1 MNQLRATRL
10 SQPGRRRL
18 DKLDRWLPK
27 GSWKRRLT
35 LGAGIPILALIFIV
49 LIMDNVVMP
58 DITRQ
63 GEEFTL
69 PDFAGQRLLEAQIK
83 LEELDLS
90 YEIASEQF
98 SPDAPQ
104 GTILSQYPIAGTK
117 VKSGRAIKFVTSAG
131 QKHVPIPDVTGQSV
145 RQALLELEAAG
156 LKLGEIAWA
165 YSDTIPEKVVVFS
178 YPSAEQK
185 VPLGSEIS
193 LMVNHGR
200 ASNFT
205 YVPNLIGLALEDAKD
220 RLEEKELRI
229 GIVRYRTDENFLPET
244 VLEQSEPNGT
254 EVDVGTEI
262 DLVVSS
268 TG

>member
-1 MNQLRATRL
+1 MFP
-10 SQPGRRRL
+10 PGT
-18 DKLDRWLPK
+18 
-27 GSWKRRLT
+27 WKRKIAFWVGFPFVGL
-35 LGAGIPILALIFIV
+35 LIV
-49 LIMDNVVMP
+49 GLIMNHIVMP
-58 DITRQ
+58 SVTRQ

-69 PDFAGQRLLEAQIK
+69 PEFTGQRMLEAQIT
-83 LEELDLS
+83 LEDLELGF
-90 YEIASEQF
+90 EIASEEY
-98 SPDAPQ
+98 SPEKPQ

-117 VKSGRAIKFVTSAG
+117 VKSGRAIKFVVSLG
-131 QKHVPIPDVTGQSV
+131 QKNVPIPNVAGQSV
-145 RQALLELEAAG
+145 RQAMLLLEASG

-178 YPSAEQK
+178 YPAAEQE
-185 VPLGSEIS
+185 VPMGSEIS

-205 YVPNLIGLALEDAKD
+205 YVPNLVGLTIDDAVA
-220 RLEEKELRI
+220 RLGEKELRAGLI
-229 GIVRYRTDENFLPET
+229 SYRTDENYLPET

-268 TG
+268 TD

>member
-1 MNQLRATRL
+1 MVGLIIIALFMNL
-10 SQPGRRRL
+10 
-18 DKLDRWLPK
+18 
-27 GSWKRRLT
+27 
-35 LGAGIPILALIFIV
+35 
-49 LIMDNVVMP
+49 LIMPMV
-58 DITRQ
+58 TRQ

-69 PDFAGQRLLEAQIK
+69 PEFTGQRMLEAQIT
-83 LEELDLS
+83 LEDLELGFDIS
-90 YEIASEQF
+90 SEEY
-98 SPDAPQ
+98 SPEKPQ

-117 VKSGRAIKFVTSAG
+117 VKSGRAIKFVVSLG
-131 QKHVPIPDVTGQSV
+131 QKNVPIPNVTGQSV
-145 RQALLELEAAG
+145 RQAMLQLEASG

-178 YPSAEQK
+178 YPAADQE
-185 VPLGSEIS
+185 VPMGSEIS

-205 YVPNLIGLALEDAKD
+205 YVPNLVGLAIEDATA
-220 RLEEKELRI
+220 RLDEKELRT
-229 GIVRYRTDENFLPET
+229 GIISYRTDENYLPET

-268 TG
+268 TD